1 MGTSARE
8 GNRVGHVDLAIIGSG
23 SGLSLIDDDID
34 GWRIALIDNGV
45 GPTDAFG
52 GTCLNAGCIP
62 TKMLAMPARYAVAP
76 AQARAVDVNLSFRG
90 ADFAAL
96 QARVFGRTDAI
107 AASGLAGLVARPN
120 VSVLHGAATFIDAH
134 TLHVAG
140 QTFTADRIVLAAGS
154 RPRLLDAPGFDEPY
168 LGAFVHTS
176 ESIMRVPQLPKRLII
191 IGGGTEAVEF
201 GHIFSG
207 LGSQVAIIARRDSL
221 LRAFDPDVAAA
232 VTAALGERVV
242 LRLNQQATGLEP
254 DDDGGVVLTT
264 QDPDGIEYSYAA
276 DAVLVCAG
284 RIPNGDQLHLERA
297 GVEVDDEGFVRTDE
311 HLRTTAAHIW
321 ALGDICNRHM
331 LKHLANAQA
340 RVVKRNLLAERDG
353 GALVASDERFV
364 PQGVFGLPE
373 VATVGATAAEL
384 ERAGTPFVAYTHKY
398 GWTAYGWAI
407 ADENHFVKLLGDP
420 ESGRLLGA
428 HIVGPEATSLIQPLI
443 QGMSFGQDASTIAR
457 GQYWIH
463 PAPTEVVENALLGL
477 DRAIAEHRRAGE
489 APGTAI

>member
-1 MGTSARE
+1 MTAHEDDRAR
-8 GNRVGHVDLAIIGSG
+8 HVDLAIVGSG

-34 GWRIALIDNGV
+34 DWRIALIDNGV

-52 GTCLNAGCIP
+52 GTCVNAGCIP
-62 TKMLAMPARYAVAP
+62 TKMLALPARYALAP
-76 AQARAVDVNLSFRG
+76 AQARAIDADVRFGGIDVS
-90 ADFAAL
+90 AL

-107 AASGLAGLVARPN
+107 AASGLAGLLARPN
-120 VSVLHGAATFIDAH
+120 VSVLHGAATFAGAH
-134 TLHVAG
+134 TLRVAG
-140 QTFTADRIVLAAGS
+140 QTVTADRIVLAAGS
-154 RPRLLDAPGFDEPY
+154 RPRLLDAVGFDEPY

-176 ESIMRVPQLPKRLII
+176 ESIMRVPQLPARLII

-201 GHIFSG
+201 GHIFAG
-207 LGSQVAIIARRDSL
+207 LGSQVTIIARREPL

-232 VTAALGERVV
+232 VTAALGERCL
-242 LRLNQQATGLEP
+242 LRFNQQATGLEP
-254 DDDGGVVLTT
+254 DDEGGVVLTT
-264 QDPDGIEYSYAA
+264 QDADGIEYSYAA

-297 GVEVDDEGFVRTDE
+297 GVDLDEQGFVRTDE

-340 RVVKRNLLAERDG
+340 RVVKHNLLAEHDG
-353 GALVASDERFV
+353 GTLAESDERFV
-364 PQGVFGLPE
+364 PQGVFGWPE
-373 VATVGATAAEL
+373 VATVGASSADL
-384 ERAGTPFVAYTHKY
+384 GRDGTPFVSYTHEY

-407 ADENHFVKLLGDP
+407 ADEGHFVKLLGDP
-420 ESGRLLGA
+420 GSGRLLGA
-428 HIVGPEATSLIQPLI
+428 HIVGPEATSLIQPLV
-443 QGMSFGQDASTIAR
+443 QGMSLGLDAHTLAR

-477 DRAIAEHRRAGE
+477 DRAAAAQRAGLDARE
-489 APGTAI
+489 AG